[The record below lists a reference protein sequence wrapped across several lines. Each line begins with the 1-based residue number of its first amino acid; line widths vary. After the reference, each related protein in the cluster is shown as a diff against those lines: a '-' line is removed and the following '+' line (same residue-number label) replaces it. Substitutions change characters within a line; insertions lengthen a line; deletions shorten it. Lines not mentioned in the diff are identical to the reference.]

1 MKKEQVN
8 IKNDLKYIGGGLC
21 LVGVLLIIAYGLIKL
36 IAAPGISVLL
46 KVSVVTVVI
55 GSLMV
60 LAALAGD
67 KWKDIEK
74 L

>member
-1 MKKEQVN
+1 MKKEKID
-8 IKNDLKYIGGGLC
+8 IKRDLKYIGGALFLIGI
-21 LVGVLLIIAYGLIKL
+21 LLLLAYGLIKL
-36 IAAPGISVLL
+36 IAASGISIVL
-46 KVSVVTVVI
+46 KVSVVAVVI

-67 KWKDIEK
+67 KWKKIEK